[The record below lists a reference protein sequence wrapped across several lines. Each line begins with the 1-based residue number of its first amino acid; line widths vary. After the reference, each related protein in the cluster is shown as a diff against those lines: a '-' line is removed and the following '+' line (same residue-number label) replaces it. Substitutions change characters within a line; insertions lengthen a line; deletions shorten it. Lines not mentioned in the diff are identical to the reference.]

1 MSKKLYEENDI
12 QSVANAIRE
21 KNGSTATYKVSEMA
35 QAIKDIPSGGSNA
48 VKPYREDTVN
58 NSNLVTTMN
67 LYGYEKIP
75 NNFCYQNTG
84 LTTVK
89 YDAKSLKIGW
99 QSFYSCTSL
108 TNFDMKNV
116 SKVAA
121 SGFYNCGLTSIV
133 FDQPVVLEDNAFGI
147 NTKLK
152 QVIFN
157 AKASSLSSSSFNGC
171 SSLIDIKVSWSQG
184 EVANAPWGATK
195 ATITYNYTG
204 E

>member
-12 QSVANAIRE
+12 QLVANAIRE

-35 QAIKDIPSGGSNA
+35 QAIKDIPSGGSSA

-58 NSNLVTTMN
+58 SSNLVTTMN

-89 YDAKSLKIGW
+89 HDTEGLKIGW
-99 QSFYSCTSL
+99 QSFYGCTSL
-108 TNFDMKNV
+108 VSFDMKKV

-121 SGFYNCGLTSIV
+121 SGFYNCRLTSVV
-133 FDQPVVLEDNAFGI
+133 FDQAMTLEDNAFGM
-147 NTKLK
+147 NSTLK
-152 QVIFN
+152 QAIFN
-157 AKASSLSSSSFNGC
+157 TKASSLSSSSFNGC
-171 SSLIDIKVSWSQG
+171 SNLTDIKVS
-184 EVANAPWGATK
+184 
-195 ATITYNYTG
+195 
-204 E
+204 